1 MRKIKEKGDEEDQR
15 KKNRD
20 IKVKEKGDEADQ

>member
-1 MRKIKEKGDEEDQR
+1 MRKIKEKRDEEEKK

-20 IKVKEKGDEADQ
+20 IKEKGDEADQ